1 MTNQFFVAGSPPFS
15 TSTDFKYP
23 QINFETINNKMSDVK
38 TVNISGDAAKE
49 LTGGKRT
56 RRNTKKA
63 QAGGAEEA
71 VRGVAPVMANVK
83 GVESASPLAA
93 TAASPNSTTWLKYP
107 GGALTPSPSV
117 ITPSHTPA
125 PNQAAAPTNQYA
137 VPTAQQ
143 QGGSNKQVK
152 VELRKKAAT
161 KKVHL
166 QPKKAEAPKA
176 PLLKK
181 NHTRKIRK
189 ITMGVSSLKKRL
201 TRAKKLHKDI
211 KSMSDEKLKE
221 KLVKGGLIKAN
232 SKAPANVLRQI
243 ASDAEIIRNKAL

>member
-1 MTNQFFVAGSPPFS
+1 
-15 TSTDFKYP
+15 
-23 QINFETINNKMSDVK
+23 MSDVK

-117 ITPSHTPA
+117 MTPSHTPA
-125 PNQAAAPTNQYA
+125 TSNQSAAPTNQYA
-137 VPTAQQ
+137 VPTPSPQQ

-221 KLVKGGLIKAN
+221 KLVKGGLIKAT
-232 SKAPANVLRQI
+232 SKAPSTVLRQI
-243 ASDAEIIRNKAL
+243 ASDAEIISRKAL

>member
-1 MTNQFFVAGSPPFS
+1 
-15 TSTDFKYP
+15 
-23 QINFETINNKMSDVK
+23 MSDIK
-38 TVNISGDAAKE
+38 TVQISREAAKE
-49 LTGGKRT
+49 LTGGKRA
-56 RRNTKKA
+56 RRTTKKA
-63 QAGGAEEA
+63 QAGGAGEE
-71 VRGVAPVMANVK
+71 VRGVAPVMAQVK
-83 GVESASPLAA
+83 PVESVSPLAA
-93 TAASPNSTTWLKYP
+93 TAASPNSNTWLKYP
-107 GGALTPSPSV
+107 TGAPVPSPSV
-117 ITPSHTPA
+117 IVPSHAPATP
-125 PNQAAAPTNQYA
+125 NHAAAPTNQYA

-143 QGGSNKQVK
+143 GGSSSNKQVK

-189 ITMGVSSLKKRL
+189 ITLGVSSMKKRL

-211 KSMSDEKLKE
+211 KNMSDANLKE
-221 KLVKGGLIKAN
+221 KLVKGGLIKPN

-243 ASDAEIIRNKAL
+243 ARDAEIIKNKAL